1 MDRLA
6 RVQKHIQ
13 HHLAVAPN
21 AVAAGEDD
29 PCEDTAASCLPT
41 CLTPASPRLLRSSA
55 PALLARCAVA
65 PASPLLLRFLAALL
79 LRLRRALRALFC
91 ADRVP
96 IVVGVG
102 RVVKGPAQGFAKGVG
117 TTPCAIAAEAAA
129 EAAEDSG
136 AGEAILKR
144 VTAVGMPM
152 LAADPARA
160 KNPPWLVQ
168 HLLGDVFEAAHH
180 YGGAGSSGQL
190 YVNDYATQIASGR
203 MSGVA
208 LVVHGEAAHSVKQI
222 DKEAAA
228 KILEETPEPP
238 SRPASLRIT
247 DMPQINPGEEEQ
259 QRQEML

>member
-1 MDRLA
+1 M
-6 RVQKHIQ
+6 
-13 HHLAVAPN
+13 
-21 AVAAGEDD
+21 
-29 PCEDTAASCLPT
+29 
-41 CLTPASPRLLRSSA
+41 
-55 PALLARCAVA
+55 
-65 PASPLLLRFLAALL
+65 
-79 LRLRRALRALFC
+79 
-91 ADRVP
+91 P